1 MKTTSYN
8 FDAINTV
15 LTIPKDF
22 ARKASQ
28 LNSPEYK
35 TMLQL
40 RRDYPNLEIVMREGT
55 KKQAA
60 SGISFKQMEEFIK
73 QCRDSES
80 RMGTYERV
88 KALSKVQRSPFKY
101 VKEWFLTNYANYSE
115 NPVFDEDGFVIV
127 KTKAQMEQE
136 AKEAAADPNVRGGTD
151 TKSAVNTKTDIEA
164 KDANESGSIIT
175 TFVNEDCEDEN
186 ASGCGGTISVAA

>member
-15 LTIPKDF
+15 LTITKDF

-35 TMLQL
+35 TMLQF
-40 RRDYPNLEIVMREGT
+40 RRDYPSLEIVMREGT

-80 RMGTYERV
+80 RKATYERV
-88 KALSKVQRSPFKY
+88 KALSKVQRSPYKY
-101 VKEWFLTNYANYSE
+101 GKEWFLPNYANYSE
-115 NPVFDEDGFVIV
+115 NPEFDADNYVIV
-127 KTKAQMEQE
+127 KTRAQMEQE
-136 AKEAAADPNVRGGTD
+136 AAAADAATRGGNRLPNVLRQGGRGIAH
-151 TKSAVNTKTDIEA
+151 KR
-164 KDANESGSIIT
+164 NEP
-175 TFVNEDCEDEN
+175 V
-186 ASGCGGTISVAA
+186 

>member
-15 LTIPKDF
+15 LTITKDF

-88 KALSKVQRSPFKY
+88 KALSRVQRSPYKY
-101 VKEWFLTNYANYSE
+101 VKNWFLTNYANYSE

-136 AKEAAADPNVRGGTD
+136 AKEATASSNVRGGTD
-151 TKSAVNTKTDIEA
+151 SESAVNTKTDNEA

>member
-15 LTIPKDF
+15 LTITKDF

-80 RMGTYERV
+80 RLELYERV
-88 KALSKVQRSPFKY
+88 KALSRVQRSPYKY
-101 VKEWFLTNYANYSE
+101 VKDWFLTNYANYSE
-115 NPVFDEDGFVIV
+115 NPEFDADNYVIV

-136 AKEAAADPNVRGGTD
+136 AKEAEASKKAEAAAADAATHGGNI
-151 TKSAVNTKTDIEA
+151 VDIEPAA
-164 KDANESGSIIT
+164 KVDNDDGEVPVSK
-175 TFVNEDCEDEN
+175 
-186 ASGCGGTISVAA
+186 VA

>member
-15 LTIPKDF
+15 LTITKDF
-22 ARKASQ
+22 ARRASQ

-35 TMLQL
+35 KMLQL
-40 RRDYPNLEIVMREGT
+40 RRDYPSLEIVMREGT

-60 SGISFKQMEEFIK
+60 SGISFKQMEGFIE
-73 QCRDSES
+73 QCRDAAN
-80 RMGTYERV
+80 RLATYERV
-88 KALSKVQRSPFKY
+88 KALSKVQRSPYKY

-115 NPVFDEDGFVIV
+115 NPEFDKEGFVIV

-136 AKEAAADPNVRGGTD
+136 AAAAGEGAARGGTITENAAD
-151 TKSAVNTKTDIEA
+151 NKVDEVAENGCIV
-164 KDANESGSIIT
+164 T
-175 TFVNEDCEDEN
+175 TFVEESEKADK
-186 ASGCGGTISVAA
+186 CGGTNSAAAA

>member
-15 LTIPKDF
+15 LTITKDF

-60 SGISFKQMEEFIK
+60 SGITFKQMEGFIE
-73 QCRDSES
+73 QCRDAAN
-80 RMGTYERV
+80 RLATYKRV
-88 KALSKVQRSPFKY
+88 KALSKVQRSPYKY
-101 VKEWFLTNYANYSE
+101 VKEWFLNNYANYSE
-115 NPVFDEDGFVIV
+115 NPEFDEEGFVIV

-136 AKEAAADPNVRGGTD
+136 AKAAAAGEGAARGGTITENAAD
-151 TKSAVNTKTDIEA
+151 NKVDEA
-164 KDANESGSIIT
+164 AENGCIVT
-175 TFVNEDCEDEN
+175 TFVEESEKTDVRGDTN
-186 ASGCGGTISVAA
+186 SAAAA